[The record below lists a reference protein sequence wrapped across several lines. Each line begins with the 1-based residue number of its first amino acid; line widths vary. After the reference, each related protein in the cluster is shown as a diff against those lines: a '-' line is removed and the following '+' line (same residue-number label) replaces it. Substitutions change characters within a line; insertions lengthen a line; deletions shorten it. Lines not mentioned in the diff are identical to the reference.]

1 MLRRMRWLG
10 RGRVRV
16 VGKKLL
22 AILAERLV
30 CPNRMASRRTTYI
43 RKANNRMQRSICNYE
58 SEGSRVLRG

>member
-16 VGKKLL
+16 VRKKLL
-22 AILAERLV
+22 AILAETCLSQQNGD
-30 CPNRMASRRTTYI
+30 PKSNYI